1 MSITLVKITTDRR
14 GESVEQIYRKVE
26 RKMENGEERLYLS
39 AYAYLP
45 AYMLNRDILCTYG
58 HTIHWRI
65 KYETP
70 ELNENTQ

>member
-14 GESVEQIYRKVE
+14 GNTIEQVYRKVE
-26 RKMENGEERLYLS
+26 RKVEKGEERLYIS
-39 AYAYLP
+39 AESYLP
-45 AYMLNRDILCTYG
+45 AHMLNRDILCTYG

-70 ELNENTQ
+70 ELGDNVQ